1 MAKTV
6 LLAHPSPDLYGSDL
20 QLLESV
26 HGLRS
31 DGWTVTVCLPIDGPL
46 VARLREAGADVRVF
60 DFPVLRRS
68 VLRPV
73 GLLGLLLH
81 LPAAIWRMSRM
92 IRSAQAVY
100 VNTVTIPWWLLAARL
115 SRRPVLIHVHEAE
128 QADSQ
133 LVRLVLYAPARLAR
147 TVVVNSQASAEVV
160 TRTVPAL
167 RKRLVVVLNGV
178 AESQPSGNAVEP
190 GLIALVTRL
199 SPRKGV
205 DVALEALAQL
215 RTQGRDVRLE
225 ICGSAYAGYEWF
237 EQQLRERAARPDL
250 QGAVTFAG
258 YVSPTRPVLDRA
270 QVVIAPSLG
279 ESFGNTA
286 VEAMFAARP
295 LIASDVQGLA
305 EIVDDAR
312 TGLLFAPGDADAL
325 AAALERVLDSSEL
338 ARELAEAGLQEARLR
353 FGVHRYRR
361 EIGDVTAALLS

>member
-1 MAKTV
+1 V

-26 HGLRS
+26 HGLQA
-31 DGWTVTVCLPIDGPL
+31 DGWTVIVCLPVDGPL
-46 VARLREAGADVRVF
+46 VNRLRGAGATVRIVE
-60 DFPVLRRS
+60 FPVLRRS

-73 GLLGLLLH
+73 ALLGLLLR
-81 LPAAIWRMSRM
+81 LPASIWRMNRL
-92 IRSAQAVY
+92 IRPVQAVY

-128 QADSQ
+128 QADSR
-133 LVRLVLYAPARLAR
+133 LLRLVLYAPARLAQS
-147 TVVVNSQASAEVV
+147 VVVNSQASAEVV

-167 RKRLVVVLNGV
+167 RKRLTVVLNGV
-178 AESQPSGNAVEP
+178 AETPPSGNASEP

-205 DVALEALAQL
+205 DVALEAVGQL

-225 ICGSAYAGYEWF
+225 VCGSAYPGYEWF

-250 QGAVTFAG
+250 LGAVTFAG

-305 EIVDDAR
+305 EIVDDGR
-312 TGLLFAPGDADAL
+312 TGLLFAPGDAGGL
-325 AAALERVLDSSEL
+325 VAAVVRVLDSPEL
-338 ARELAEAGLQEARLR
+338 ARELGDAGLAEARLR
-353 FGVHRYRR
+353 FGVERYRR
-361 EIGDVTAALLS
+361 EIGDATTALLP